1 MKSCEFLSM
10 AILFKREI
18 ITAWS
23 VRTDENCSLIII
35 FFFLSQKQKLRG
47 FSHYCL
53 QRKHSQFP
61 GGFVC
66 NLLLMGRFFLNPTK
80 LNFLYDLCETS
91 IALR

>member
-23 VRTDENCSLIII
+23 VRTDENCSLRK
-35 FFFLSQKQKLRG
+35 KQKLRG

-61 GGFVC
+61 GGIVC

>member
-18 ITAWS
+18 IAAWS
-23 VRTDENCSLIII
+23 VRTYENCSLI
-35 FFFLSQKQKLRG
+35 FFLSQKQKLRG

-53 QRKHSQFP
+53 QRKHSQLP

-91 IALR
+91 ITLR

>member
-23 VRTDENCSLIII
+23 VRTDENCSLRK
-35 FFFLSQKQKLRG
+35 KQKLRG

-66 NLLLMGRFFLNPTK
+66 NLLLMGRFFLNPIK

>member
-23 VRTDENCSLIII
+23 VRTDENCSLRK
-35 FFFLSQKQKLRG
+35 KQKLRG

-91 IALR
+91 IAPR

>member
-23 VRTDENCSLIII
+23 VRTDENCSLRK
-35 FFFLSQKQKLRG
+35 KQKLRG

-66 NLLLMGRFFLNPTK
+66 NLLLMGRFFLSPTK

>member
-18 ITAWS
+18 TTAWS
-23 VRTDENCSLIII
+23 VRTDENCSLRK
-35 FFFLSQKQKLRG
+35 KQKLRG

>member
-23 VRTDENCSLIII
+23 VRTDENCSLRK
-35 FFFLSQKQKLRG
+35 KQKLRG

-80 LNFLYDLCETS
+80 LNFLYDLCKTS

>member
-23 VRTDENCSLIII
+23 VKTDENCSLRK
-35 FFFLSQKQKLRG
+35 KQKLRG

>member
-23 VRTDENCSLIII
+23 VRTDENCSLRK
-35 FFFLSQKQKLRG
+35 KQKLRG

-66 NLLLMGRFFLNPTK
+66 NLLIMGRFFLNPTK

>member
-1 MKSCEFLSM
+1 M

-23 VRTDENCSLIII
+23 VRTDENCSLRK
-35 FFFLSQKQKLRG
+35 KQKLRG

-66 NLLLMGRFFLNPTK
+66 NLLIMGRFFLNPTK

>member
-23 VRTDENCSLIII
+23 VRTDENCSLRK
-35 FFFLSQKQKLRG
+35 KQKLRG